1 MENTGQYRLL
11 SSLKSGQSGTV
22 SAVKAESAMRRRL
35 LDLGLT
41 EGTDVT
47 CVGISPLGDPLAFRI
62 RGAVIAL
69 RRVDADTV
77 HLTDG

>member
-22 SAVKAESAMRRRL
+22 SAVKAECTMRRRL